1 MADMMNEQSWS
12 ALKEDLKTF
21 LNGFKPLFRKQVAA
35 VEEAKN
41 RLNERHLSK
50 EILDKAYAEIQKEV
64 QATSAKKLYESIEK
78 HLTLTASTDAAPAA
92 PEKKDITPPA
102 STVFEDIQKQDEGPK
117 GEKPQATP
125 KKPKQDEKPAQQP
138 QETTPKKPSLV
149 KDIQDY
155 LYNKETTDY
164 SDFVGDYIEGSGLDA
179 AAKKEHLLK
188 VVGILEKEFNKRHDK
203 ETTPV
208 WPDKQKIAAM
218 AVIIHGVNR
227 QAKAAEVD
235 EAVKGLFAQMSKS
248 ARLRHLKKIKKE
260 GYLNQQG
267 KPQND
272 YFLRDLREIS
282 NKGNKPF
289 IAEIAAAHVSAMMD
303 NLDNDGKKYYIE
315 LLKSKYKA
323 YLPEEAKKQGGKKM
337 TEDEVIDPEVVE
349 ETTPKPEAHEGP
361 EAGGAP
367 EAHDDKPKEETAAE
381 FEPKGVLLKACYI
394 AGIDWK
400 GKGEGDIKDAVASAG
415 YIIDG
420 DKILVKDNTA
430 DDKPLSDEAKKAKEE
445 KIEATEKA
453 FEGKETL
460 NDEESAALKKEL
472 EEIDKKHAVNVFG
485 AEQEQPTD
493 QNTDWIARKRA
504 QYERFSAD
512 GTIANY
518 SENQVENGF
527 GASFD
532 GGKITY
538 TAENNVTVDP
548 SSKIKAFEAIL
559 QEDDN
564 KGRPINFADNMTP
577 EMKARLFAAC
587 TLHGN
592 PMVGALPSAE
602 EMMQYQDM
610 LKAELGDARY
620 AEFTAKIR
628 GGQEQ
633 SGAENP
639 QPEQHRE
646 EDSSKFSQEDTD
658 KIKKALEDQYDL
670 AQMQKDGVVKVS
682 YEGEG
687 ENRKMIFEAG
697 KTKDADGKE
706 VETSAETVDR
716 FKDIYLKSESDKKF
730 LAEKFKE
737 NPAEFKQ
744 ILGDLVREA
753 SNKEVKTLGD
763 VATKKDKEVETFT
776 PKDDAAAAKIA
787 ALREARKDIIKA
799 NMTPEQAAAREKKMD
814 DRDKVLAAR
823 LGIIP
828 EAYSTAPTKEGEAP
842 KKIGK
847 DKDNGDAL
855 RTKLGK
861 ETVDRLTA
869 KFSKGGNDSR

>member
-155 LYNKETTDY
+155 LCNKETTDY

-303 NLDNDGKKYYIE
+303 NLDIDGKKYYIE

-323 YLPEEAKKQGGKKM
+323 YLPEEAKKQGGKK
-337 TEDEVIDPEVVE
+337 
-349 ETTPKPEAHEGP
+349 
-361 EAGGAP
+361 
-367 EAHDDKPKEETAAE
+367 
-381 FEPKGVLLKACYI
+381 LL
-394 AGIDWK
+394 
-400 GKGEGDIKDAVASAG
+400 
-415 YIIDG
+415 
-420 DKILVKDNTA
+420 
-430 DDKPLSDEAKKAKEE
+430 
-445 KIEATEKA
+445 A
-453 FEGKETL
+453 F
-460 NDEESAALKKEL
+460 
-472 EEIDKKHAVNVFG
+472 
-485 AEQEQPTD
+485 
-493 QNTDWIARKRA
+493 
-504 QYERFSAD
+504 Y
-512 GTIANY
+512 Y
-518 SENQVENGF
+518 
-527 GASFD
+527 
-532 GGKITY
+532 
-538 TAENNVTVDP
+538 
-548 SSKIKAFEAIL
+548 
-559 QEDDN
+559 
-564 KGRPINFADNMTP
+564 
-577 EMKARLFAAC
+577 
-587 TLHGN
+587 
-592 PMVGALPSAE
+592 
-602 EMMQYQDM
+602 
-610 LKAELGDARY
+610 
-620 AEFTAKIR
+620 
-628 GGQEQ
+628 
-633 SGAENP
+633 
-639 QPEQHRE
+639 
-646 EDSSKFSQEDTD
+646 
-658 KIKKALEDQYDL
+658 
-670 AQMQKDGVVKVS
+670 
-682 YEGEG
+682 
-687 ENRKMIFEAG
+687 
-697 KTKDADGKE
+697 
-706 VETSAETVDR
+706 
-716 FKDIYLKSESDKKF
+716 
-730 LAEKFKE
+730 
-737 NPAEFKQ
+737 
-744 ILGDLVREA
+744 
-753 SNKEVKTLGD
+753 
-763 VATKKDKEVETFT
+763 
-776 PKDDAAAAKIA
+776 
-787 ALREARKDIIKA
+787 
-799 NMTPEQAAAREKKMD
+799 
-814 DRDKVLAAR
+814 
-823 LGIIP
+823 
-828 EAYSTAPTKEGEAP
+828 
-842 KKIGK
+842 
-847 DKDNGDAL
+847 
-855 RTKLGK
+855 
-861 ETVDRLTA
+861 
-869 KFSKGGNDSR
+869 